1 MREKG
6 KWETLQ
12 DCDYYTDRHSPLEEL
27 LPVEDVTVDAVA
39 AEEGHLAGVVGQE
52 PVLVDGHVLAEDAAA
67 VPGPEALFD
76 RQLQLMEADVMAL

>member
-1 MREKG
+1 M
-6 KWETLQ
+6 
-12 DCDYYTDRHSPLEEL
+12 
-27 LPVEDVTVDAVA
+27 DAVA